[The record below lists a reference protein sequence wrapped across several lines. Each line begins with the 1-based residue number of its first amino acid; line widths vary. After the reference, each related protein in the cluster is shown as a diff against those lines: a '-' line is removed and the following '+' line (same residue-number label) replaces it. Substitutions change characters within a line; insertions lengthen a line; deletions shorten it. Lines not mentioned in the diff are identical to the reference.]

1 MDSWQYKPSADTGLA
16 PGERLRSL
24 KRETGLLGSIT
35 QAGWRVLVRS
45 YLRGYHRL
53 SVTGA
58 EHLPAAAPF
67 VMIANHS
74 SHLDAI
80 TLASALPWRLR
91 RSAFPIAAGDVFF
104 ETPVA
109 ALFSSMMLNALPMWR
124 KRCGSHAM
132 QELRERLLGEPAI
145 YVLFPEGTRSRDGQ
159 MGRFKPGIGMIVA
172 GAEVP
177 VVPCYLDGAHG
188 AFAPGSK
195 LPRPVRL
202 ALRIGPP
209 RSFANVANERAGWQ
223 QIAAELEAAVAALRT
238 DQAGPANSLEDPAK
252 TGA

>member
-1 MDSWQYKPSADTGLA
+1 MDDWQYKPAADTGLA
-16 PGERLRSL
+16 PGESLRSL
-24 KRETGLLGSIT
+24 KRETGLVGSFT
-35 QAGWRVLVRS
+35 QAGWRALVRT

-53 SVTGA
+53 RVSGI
-58 EHLPAAAPF
+58 EHLPKSAPF
-67 VMIANHS
+67 VMIANHT
-74 SHLDAI
+74 SHLDAV

-104 ETPVA
+104 ETPTA
-109 ALFSSMMLNALPMWR
+109 ALFSAMMLNALPMWR

-177 VVPCYLDGAHG
+177 VVPCFLEGAHR
-188 AFAPGSK
+188 AFAPGSS
-195 LPRPVRL
+195 LPRPVPL

-209 RSFANVANERAGWQ
+209 RMFAGVANERAGWQ
-223 QIAAELEAAVAALRT
+223 QIAAELEAAVGALR
-238 DQAGPANSLEDPAK
+238 DPK
-252 TGA
+252 NLSS